1 MVVKFWVGAKLAF
14 KKASRVIQKKKKKK
28 KKFIFTHGE
37 INGAFNKKKINKNI
51 EIEIEKQRTVISN
64 TFIVNFATGIEII
77 TRFLSWTTGPPY
89 STVLTV
95 SYPNTL
101 QLFQKK
107 KKIIN

>member
-1 MVVKFWVGAKLAF
+1 M
-14 KKASRVIQKKKKKK
+14 
-28 KKFIFTHGE
+28 FTHGE
-37 INGAFNKKKINKNI
+37 INGAFNKEINKN
-51 EIEIEKQRTVISN
+51 IEIEKQRTVISN

>member
-1 MVVKFWVGAKLAF
+1 MVKLMEHL
-14 KKASRVIQKKKKKK
+14 I
-28 KKFIFTHGE
+28 
-37 INGAFNKKKINKNI
+37 KKKINKNI

-89 STVLTV
+89 SAVLTV

-107 KKIIN
+107 KKNYQLNTLTKYQFFFKKCK